1 MEPVDAELGDL
12 IFDLMREGAIVNML
26 YQVRLDRFHER
37 SHLLPEIDSLLV
49 EKLVPTDRCPHVVL
63 DNSDLWDFWLPV
75 LAELRQSLI
84 LQG

>member
-1 MEPVDAELGDL
+1 MEPVNAELGDL
-12 IFDLMREGAIVNML
+12 ILDFMRECAIVNML

-49 EKLVPTDRCPHVVL
+49 EKLVSTDRCPHVVL
-63 DNSDLWDFWLPV
+63 DNSDLWDFRLAV
-75 LAELRQSLI
+75 LADLGQSLI